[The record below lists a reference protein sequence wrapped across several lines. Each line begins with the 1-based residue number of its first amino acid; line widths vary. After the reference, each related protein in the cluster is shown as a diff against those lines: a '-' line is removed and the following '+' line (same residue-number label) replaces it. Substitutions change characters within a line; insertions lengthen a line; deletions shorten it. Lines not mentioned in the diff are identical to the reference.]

1 MTKPVFIILLLFVIK
16 TYSQFNFITFTG
28 YTFSTNPVM
37 LDNVA
42 VKDFKLNA
50 TNSLIK
56 YGNGVN
62 VGIGIGYDFSEKLS
76 LNINCITQLY
86 SKSEFGNDYYISFS
100 GVYGDYTF
108 KNKSIQVSPLLV
120 YYYKLSKIKLFV
132 KGGLNILYSENI
144 MSHNYYSW
152 IITDVF
158 STNVT
163 TYERY
168 TQFTSVSKGG
178 INFGFRGAIGLQYP
192 LSKKISLYVELM
204 SVNTNYNFKESEV
217 TKYLISGED
226 HLSSI
231 DDVKRELENDEG
243 LVDYSH
249 AGILVG
255 LIYKFNKKQISPVRN
270 KQNDNK

>member
-1 MTKPVFIILLLFVIK
+1 MTKPVFITIFLLLVLN
-16 TYSQFNFITFTG
+16 TYSQFNIITYTG
-28 YTFSTNPVM
+28 YTFSTNPII
-37 LDNVA
+37 LDNIVIE
-42 VKDFKLNA
+42 DNKLNA

-86 SKSEFGNDYYISFS
+86 SKSEFGNDSYFNISRIYGNYIF
-100 GVYGDYTF
+100 VN
-108 KNKSIQVSPLLV
+108 KNIQVSPLLV
-120 YYYKLSKIKLFV
+120 YYHKLGKIKLFV
-132 KGGLNILYSENI
+132 KGGLNMLYSRSVL
-144 MSHNYYSW
+144 SHNFYGLQY
-152 IITDVF
+152 DP
-158 STNVT
+158 STNE
-163 TYERY
+163 TYTKYYQY
-168 TQFTSVSKGG
+168 TYVIKGG

-192 LSKKISLYVELM
+192 FNKKISLYVELM

-231 DDVKRELENDEG
+231 DDVKKELENDEG

-255 LIYKFNKKQISPVRN
+255 LIYKFNKKIIYPIRN